1 MPMLISTPEGFFRA
15 EKRDFFE
22 FSYCGKPTKKAFKK
36 HLSEFNAWWKATF
49 PQYATTVLGPS
60 EYSGW
65 IIGGPGMVTTPADE
79 LVKQGYLD
87 RWSDK
92 SSPWTMVHHRYS
104 DWLEL
109 LESCE
114 VIPAPLA
121 ESRSVRFW
129 RLQEGPLLISPMQ
142 NGRLLSLRD
151 ARWWLANFGH
161 RLHESQSNAISGE
174 YKVFTE
180 KEAVSLRYVTI
191 DWENNDELYI
201 ARNLESDP
209 EFRAWLCATLSVPQ
223 GEKMI
228 VTSDPF

>member
-36 HLSEFNAWWKATF
+36 HLGEMNAWWESTF
-49 PQYATTVLGPS
+49 PQHATTVLGPS

-65 IIGGPGMVTTPADE
+65 IEGGPGMSTTAADE
-79 LVKQGYLD
+79 VVKQGFLD
-87 RWSDK
+87 RWSER
-92 SSPWTMVHHRYS
+92 SSPWTLVHHRYS
-104 DWLEL
+104 EWLEL

-114 VIPAPLA
+114 VIPATLA

-129 RLQEGPLLISPMQ
+129 RFQDGPLLISPMQ

-151 ARWWLANFGH
+151 AQWWLANFAH
-161 RLHESQSNAISGE
+161 RPHGIQSNVISGE
-174 YKVFTE
+174 YKFFTE
-180 KEAVSLRYVTI
+180 RDAANLHYVTI
-191 DWENNDELYI
+191 DWESIDELKV
-201 ARNLESDP
+201 ACDLATDP

-228 VTSDPF
+228 VTGDPF